1 MPVGG
6 QRDTEY
12 VFVISTEHHDQEAEA
27 QKHQPGAAGGKAG
40 WAPHVA
46 YLLKFRLSFPC
57 CTFFMTDHSWSV

>member
-1 MPVGG
+1 MLVGG

-27 QKHQPGAAGGKAG
+27 QKQQLGAAGGKAG

-46 YLLKFRLSFPC
+46 
-57 CTFFMTDHSWSV
+57 